1 METSR
6 KPLIA
11 LCVAVVLIVG
21 LGWVPGTLAQ
31 AARDTADRRSGE
43 GQLVFW
49 LLALKQAREDARQ
62 RVDVNSATI
71 EELRAVPGMAPRE
84 ALRIVAERPYAAL
97 RDLARADLSPV
108 AIKRLARYLAVGPE
122 WPSALPR
129 SAQGSTAR

>member
-49 LLALKQAREDARQ
+49 LLALKQAREDAHR

-84 ALRIVAERPYAAL
+84 ARRIVAERPYAAL